1 MKVDS
6 HSSSLRGVIQ
16 RGIVTIG
23 NFDGVHIGH
32 QVLLRRLKE
41 LARQM
46 NGESVVLTFDPHP
59 LKVLAPDR
67 CPPLLQTRSQKLE
80 ILEKQGVD
88 RVILYPFTRELSRM
102 KADEFVREILV
113 GELQMAAIL
122 VGEDFSFGYRRQ
134 GNVALL
140 RELSATYGY
149 RVLPIAEEVR
159 GEEIV
164 SSTRVREAVTTGEM
178 EMAASLLG
186 RQYQVCGEVIEGLK
200 LGKKLGYPT
209 ANIRVE
215 NELLPPNGVYAV
227 DFILGPRHIPG
238 ASSLGIRPT
247 IDTGESPEKRT
258 PLLEV
263 HLLDFDDAI
272 YGELCRVDFYQRVRP
287 ERQFNDIAELVA
299 QMARDVEIC
308 REILSDRIP
317 NRGGPVE

>member
-1 MKVDS
+1 
-6 HSSSLRGVIQ
+6 
-16 RGIVTIG
+16 
-23 NFDGVHIGH
+23 
-32 QVLLRRLKE
+32 
-41 LARQM
+41 
-46 NGESVVLTFDPHP
+46 
-59 LKVLAPDR
+59 
-67 CPPLLQTRSQKLE
+67 
-80 ILEKQGVD
+80 
-88 RVILYPFTRELSRM
+88 M

-149 RVLPIAEEVR
+149 RVLPIAEEIR

-164 SSTRVREAVTTGEM
+164 SSTRVREAVTAGEM

-186 RQYQVCGEVIEGLK
+186 RPYQVCGEVIEGLK

-209 ANIRVE
+209 ANIRVD

-227 DFILGPRHIPG
+227 DFILGGRHIPG

-247 IDTGESPEKRT
+247 IDTGVSPEKRT

-272 YGELCRVDFYQRVRP
+272 YGEPCRVDFYRRVRS
-287 ERQFNDIAELVA
+287 ERQFNDITELVA
-299 QMARDVEIC
+299 QMARDVEAC
-308 REILSDRIP
+308 RAILRDRIP
-317 NRGGPVE
+317 YRAGQVE